1 MKRNR
6 NLYSEVLQ
14 CKADDID
21 RLVMCSLTMR
31 NRFSHQTRTKQSMR
45 LHGIAMVN
53 DMIEIAEII
62 LSLVSVHSEAAVI
75 QLHNLQNIKS
85 TLEDHGKVRLARI
98 AAQKLS
104 DEEVRERAA
113 KLLRQLLDKI
123 EGEDDEEGTDVAEMV
138 VMRLGVFVDRG
149 DGPAGYVRERNQIWE
164 EQKRFQRKQKQLRYQ
179 QHRNQ
184 GYHKKARTYST
195 RFKSKNYNNSNYS
208 NKNYSYNNN
217 YEKKPYKNYS
227 NNKKHYSNNYQKKP
241 YKHSNYSNY
250 SNNSNNSNNKN
261 SYNSDE

>member
-217 YEKKPYKNYS
+217 YEKKPYKKYNNSNYS
-227 NNKKHYSNNYQKKP
+227 NKNYSYNNNYEKKP
-241 YKHSNYSNY
+241 YKKYNY
-250 SNNSNNSNNKN
+250 SNNKN